1 MNKIDNIENMIAQ
14 SIRLTSDM
22 NGKNEVSV
30 IRNVNLMFGVLLG
43 AVAVVVLYEFVLTPT
58 SLEILLLRISGFI
71 AVFGLILFYFADKSA
86 DKFVTMRAFN
96 IVDAWVERY
105 LLDPVETPSFSI
117 DPEHILKF
125 NGKTFSTLT
134 QEQRVYLIYL
144 LKLRLITFKDVFGD
158 SYNKQLTMYSK
169 DPSACLKYLNDST
182 HPIAVS
188 SKDLKLRILRL
199 KNIVLRRQKAE
210 TS

>member
-71 AVFGLILFYFADKSA
+71 AVFGLILFYF
-86 DKFVTMRAFN
+86 T
-96 IVDAWVERY
+96 
-105 LLDPVETPSFSI
+105 SFAAK
-117 DPEHILKF
+117 P
-125 NGKTFSTLT
+125 
-134 QEQRVYLIYL
+134 R
-144 LKLRLITFKDVFGD
+144 
-158 SYNKQLTMYSK
+158 
-169 DPSACLKYLNDST
+169 
-182 HPIAVS
+182 
-188 SKDLKLRILRL
+188 
-199 KNIVLRRQKAE
+199 
-210 TS
+210 TSGRGC